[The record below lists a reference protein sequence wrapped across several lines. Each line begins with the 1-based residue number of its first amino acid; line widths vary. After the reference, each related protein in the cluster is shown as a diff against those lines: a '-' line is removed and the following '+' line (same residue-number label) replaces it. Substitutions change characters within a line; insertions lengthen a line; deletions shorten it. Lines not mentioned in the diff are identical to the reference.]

1 MTQSI
6 GEFVRDNG
14 GYAWEALENAVQA
27 LEAAEADRDEWR
39 KLYLDAL
46 ARELGQQAHAEAA
59 ERERDNVISLYQASV
74 REGVLVEAIADTLR
88 AEDRLEA
95 AEADRARL
103 LAANAMLAAD
113 LGAAERDAAKWRE
126 MHDDRDRDLQHEY
139 ARANATEAEVTLLR
153 EALTEALD
161 ELRKTQQDM
170 ADWYEFGPPTNL
182 AKTQKTRLSDE
193 VASTKAE
200 VARLAALEAKSREHA
215 DALAARARE
224 LLAENGELVQEVARL
239 RAALNLID
247 EARANALAE
256 CERLRAVLAD
266 IAEATN
272 VDDPES
278 YRCDDQPLG

>member
-1 MTQSI
+1 MVDTMTIDVTDAQAVEIILTLPWQFGELKDGEACFSEDEIQSVLQH
-6 GEFVRDNG
+6 VRN
-14 GYAWEALENAVQA
+14 
-27 LEAAEADRDEWR
+27 
-39 KLYLDAL
+39 L
-46 ARELGQQAHAEAA
+46 AT
-59 ERERDNVISLYQASV
+59 S
-74 REGVLVEAIADTLR
+74 
-88 AEDRLEA
+88 LEA

-139 ARANATEAEVTLLR
+139 ARANATEAEVALLR

-278 YRCDDQPLG
+278 YRCDDREGCLDWVYAKAMRGQDAAGG